1 MANGGVGEEVR
12 NKQVIFRDY
21 VTGFPKESDMYVTT
35 STINLRAPEGSNSVL
50 VKNLYLSCDPV
61 MRVRMA
67 RVSVG
72 GFSSF
77 TPGSPLTGLGVAK
90 VLDSGHPDFKPG
102 DLVWGVTGWE
112 EYSLLSGIE
121 SLRKI
126 QHTDVPL
133 SYYIGLLGM
142 PGMTAYAGFYEV
154 CTPKSGEYVFISA
167 AAGAVGQLVGQ
178 FAKLLGCYVVGSAGS
193 KEKVDLLK
201 NKLGFDDAFNYKEE
215 NDLDA
220 ALKRYFPEGIDIYFE
235 NVGGKTL
242 DAVLINMRVHGRI
255 AVCGMISQYNL
266 DETEGVKNLTC
277 LIYKRIHMQGFTVRD
292 YYHLY
297 PKFLETVMPYIRE
310 GKVVYVEDKAEGLE
324 SAPTALVGLFS
335 GRNVGKQVV
344 VVARE

>member
-1 MANGGVGEEVR
+1 M
-12 NKQVIFRDY
+12 Y
-21 VTGFPKESDMYVTT
+21 PFP
-35 STINLRAPEGSNSVL
+35 TILDFLLFEFKTFCASLGAVLNSV
-50 VKNLYLSCDPV
+50 VNMFEYLN
-61 MRVRMA
+61 
-67 RVSVG
+67 
-72 GFSSF
+72 
-77 TPGSPLTGLGVAK
+77 PL
-90 VLDSGHPDFKPG
+90 FC
-102 DLVWGVTGWE
+102 
-112 EYSLLSGIE
+112 
-121 SLRKI
+121 KI
-126 QHTDVPL
+126 
-133 SYYIGLLGM
+133 GM